1 MSGFFLS
8 GWRKLLAPEQTLQLT
23 FQLYSS
29 VALHVLS
36 AVTCDLTFFYSIHL
50 LLFQPNV
57 RVLSLLSRQL
67 MGHFTRAHL
76 FLFNWHLNSFQCRHS
91 RWHFKP
97 FTVSELYLSR
107 TSWLKLNFP
116 SLLTPT
122 TFRFSRQFTL
132 TAFTSYSSAD
142 TSTDVVFQVHTFALA
157 QIYFRTV
164 GSIHFQHI
172 LTAHSVFL
180 DMYNLSSTS
189 TTTSTYY
196 FPVLQWSSLV
206 LARVKYLES

>member
-1 MSGFFLS
+1 MCSVPPLLSLS
-8 GWRKLLAPEQTLQLT
+8 GVRFFPFRLKEAACTGADTSTDISTVFISCSSCAFSGYMWSSIFLQHSSLTFSTKRSSAVPAFTSADGPLYACSSLSLQLT
-23 FQLYSS
+23 SQ
-29 VALHVLS
+29 
-36 AVTCDLTFFYSIHL
+36 
-50 LLFQPNV
+50 
-57 RVLSLLSRQL
+57 LLSVPTLQVTL
-67 MGHFTRAHL
+67 QTLPGLRAL
-76 FLFNWHLNSFQCRHS
+76 P
-91 RWHFKP
+91 FKNK
-97 FTVSELYLSR
+97 F
-107 TSWLKLNFP
+107 
-116 SLLTPT
+116 
-122 TFRFSRQFTL
+122 FRFSRQFTL